1 MRSDPVA
8 PLWRGAQVLRLLSY
22 LYALGFR
29 IAIDDDLL
37 HPGAAWFLFGV
48 LTVWT
53 LACGVAYYVGV
64 GRNWYWVGAEIVIA
78 CGMMLSTSYVATES
92 WALNNQTWPTTL
104 WATNAV
110 ISAAILGGPV
120 VGVVAGVVVGGTSAF
135 VKGWLDLNF
144 GRNATII
151 VMVASGLAVG
161 LAAVSA
167 RRAQAQLAAAT
178 RVAAAAA
185 ERERLSRE
193 VHDGVL
199 QVLSF
204 ISKRGREIGGQTAQ
218 LAELAATQEA
228 ALRRLIADVDVDTG
242 SGCGTADLAALLRA
256 AAGDGVAVSAPADP
270 VVIDATTAREISA
283 AVINALD
290 NVTHHAGPGARAFV
304 LLEDLDDTVVV
315 SVRDDGVGIA
325 AGRLEEARRQGR
337 IGVAQSIVGR
347 IESLG
352 GTATLDSD
360 EGIGTEWEMTVPV
373 ARATDDRMHR

>member
-1 MRSDPVA
+1 MRSDPVT

-29 IAIDDDLL
+29 IAIDDGLV
-37 HPGAAWFLFGV
+37 HPGVAWVLFGF

-53 LACGVAYYVGV
+53 VACGVAYYVGF
-64 GRNWYWVGAEIVIA
+64 GRNWYWVGAELVIA
-78 CGMMLSTSYVATES
+78 CGLMLSTSYVASES

-110 ISAAILGGPV
+110 ISAALLAGPI
-120 VGVVAGVVVGGTSAF
+120 VGLAAGLVVGGTSAF

-144 GRNATII
+144 GRNASII
-151 VMVASGLAVG
+151 VMLVSGVAVG
-161 LAAVSA
+161 LAAVNA
-167 RRAQAQLAAAT
+167 RRAHAELAAAAQI
-178 RVAAAAA
+178 AAAAA

-204 ISKRGREIGGQTAQ
+204 ISKRGRELGGPTAE

-228 ALRRLIADVDVDTG
+228 ALRRLITDVDG
-242 SGCGTADLAALLRA
+242 GAEAACGTADLTALLRA
-256 AAGDGVAVSAPADP
+256 AGGDGTAVSAPAEP

-290 NVTHHAGPGARAFV
+290 NVAHHAGPGARAFV

-325 AGRLEEARRQGR
+325 AGRLDEARRQGR
-337 IGVAQSIVGR
+337 LGVAQSIVGR

-352 GTATLDSD
+352 GTAILDSD
-360 EGIGTEWEMTVPV
+360 EGIGTEWELTVPV
-373 ARATDDRMHR
+373 TRVTR

>member
-1 MRSDPVA
+1 MRSDPVT

-37 HPGAAWFLFGV
+37 HPGVTWVLFGF

-53 LACGVAYYVGV
+53 IACGVAYYVGF
-64 GRNWYWVGAEIVIA
+64 GRNWYWVGAELVIA
-78 CGMMLSTSYVATES
+78 CALMLSTSYVASES

-104 WATNAV
+104 WATNSV
-110 ISAAILGGPV
+110 ISAALLSGPI
-120 VGVVAGVVVGGTSAF
+120 VGLVAGLVVGGTSAF

-151 VMVASGLAVG
+151 VMMAAGVAVG
-161 LAAVSA
+161 LAAVNA
-167 RRAQAQLAAAT
+167 RRAQAELAAAA
-178 RVAAAAA
+178 RVAAAAS

-204 ISKRGREIGGQTAQ
+204 ISKRGREIGGPTAQ
-218 LAELAATQEA
+218 LADLAATQEV
-228 ALRRLIADVDVDTG
+228 ALRRLIADVDVGTESD
-242 SGCGTADLAALLRA
+242 CGTADLTALLRA
-256 AAGDGVAVSAPADP
+256 TGGDAVAVSAPADP
-270 VVIDATTAREISA
+270 VVIDATTACEISA

-290 NVTHHAGPGARAFV
+290 NVAHHAGPGARAYV
-304 LLEDLDDTVVV
+304 LLEDLDDAVVV

-325 AGRLEEARRQGR
+325 AGRLDEARRQGR
-337 IGVAQSIVGR
+337 LGVAQSIVGR

-352 GTATLDSD
+352 GRALLDSD
-360 EGIGTEWEMTVPV
+360 EGIGTEWELTVPV
-373 ARATDDRMHR
+373 TREKR

>member
-1 MRSDPVA
+1 MRSDPVT

-29 IAIDDDLL
+29 IAIDDGLV
-37 HPGAAWFLFGV
+37 HPGVAWVLFGF

-53 LACGVAYYVGV
+53 VACGVAYYVGF
-64 GRNWYWVGAEIVIA
+64 GRNWYWVGAELVIA
-78 CGMMLSTSYVATES
+78 CGLMLSTSYVASES

-110 ISAAILGGPV
+110 ISAALLAGPI
-120 VGVVAGVVVGGTSAF
+120 VGLVAGLVVGGTSAF

-151 VMVASGLAVG
+151 VMLVSGVAVG
-161 LAAVSA
+161 LAAVNA
-167 RRAQAQLAAAT
+167 RRAQAELAAAA
-178 RVAAAAA
+178 RIAAAAA

-204 ISKRGREIGGQTAQ
+204 ISKRGRELGGPTAQ
-218 LAELAATQEA
+218 LAELAATQEV
-228 ALRRLIADVDVDTG
+228 ALRRLITDVDAGAEST
-242 SGCGTADLAALLRA
+242 CGTADLTALLRA
-256 AAGDGVAVSAPADP
+256 AGGEGAAVSAPAEP

-290 NVTHHAGPGARAFV
+290 NVAHHAGPGARAFV

-315 SVRDDGVGIA
+315 SIRDDGVGIA
-325 AGRLEEARRQGR
+325 AGRLDEARRQGR
-337 IGVAQSIVGR
+337 LGVAQSIVGR

-352 GTATLDSD
+352 GTAILDSD
-360 EGIGTEWEMTVPV
+360 VGIGTEWELTVPV
-373 ARATDDRMHR
+373 TRVTR

>member
-1 MRSDPVA
+1 MRSDPVT

-29 IAIDDDLL
+29 IAIDGDLL
-37 HPGAAWFLFGV
+37 HPGVTWVLFGF

-53 LACGVAYYVGV
+53 VACGIAYYVGF
-64 GRNWYWVGAEIVIA
+64 GRNWYWVGAELVIA
-78 CGMMLSTSYVATES
+78 CALMLSTSYVASES

-104 WATNAV
+104 WATNSV
-110 ISAAILGGPV
+110 ISAALLAGPI
-120 VGVVAGVVVGGTSAF
+120 VGLIAGLVVGGTSAF

-151 VMVASGLAVG
+151 VMMAAGVAVG
-161 LAAVSA
+161 LAAVNA
-167 RRAQAQLAAAT
+167 RRAQAELAAAA
-178 RVAAAAA
+178 RVAAAAS

-204 ISKRGREIGGQTAQ
+204 ISKRGREIGGATAQ
-218 LAELAATQEA
+218 LADLAATQEV
-228 ALRRLIADVDVDTG
+228 ALRRLIADVDVGAESD
-242 SGCGTADLAALLRA
+242 CGTADLTALLRA
-256 AAGDGVAVSAPADP
+256 AGGEAVAVSAPADP
-270 VVIDATTAREISA
+270 VEIDATTAREISA

-290 NVTHHAGPGARAFV
+290 NVAHHAGPGARAYV
-304 LLEDLDDTVVV
+304 LLEDLGDAVVV

-325 AGRLEEARRQGR
+325 AGRLDEARRQGR
-337 IGVAQSIVGR
+337 LGVAQSIVGR

-352 GTATLDSD
+352 GRALLDSD
-360 EGIGTEWEMTVPV
+360 EGIGTEWELTVPV
-373 ARATDDRMHR
+373 TREKR